1 MDLPVDVDVK
11 CSDGLCGR
19 STYIV
24 LNPASDRVTHLV
36 VQERSF
42 PNIERLVKINQ
53 IIHSDSGHI
62 HLRCSKEE
70 FSQMEPFIE
79 SDFLPSDMYDME
91 ETPYLI
97 WPYSVP
103 ESVNILLEYEHIPVN
118 ELAVQR
124 GAGIYATDDYIGK
137 LDEFLIDPTNEQ
149 ITHLIIR
156 EGHLWNRRDI
166 TIPISEVDRIEEDG
180 VFLKLSKDDIEKLP
194 TIPLRRKIFE
204 WINGSSKRL

>member
-124 GAGIYATDDYIGK
+124 GAGIYASDDYIGK

-204 WINGSSKRL
+204 WKNGSSKRL

>member
-204 WINGSSKRL
+204 WKNGSSKRL